1 MLDISESSLRSFT
14 LRNFIEDRP
23 RRTGPSTPSDCEA
36 LRFATSLRNAAGV
49 RHAHMR
55 RAHCEALRF
64 ATSLR
69 KPGRGRSG
77 EMDEDCEALRF
88 ATSLRTRAWEAFGR
102 GCVLRSFTLRN
113 FIEERNFRPC
123 ATWQSI
129 LRSFTLRNFIEER
142 WLAIPPS
149 RRLPNCEALR
159 FATSLRTGAV
169 KCL

>member
-113 FIEERNFRPC
+113 FIEER
-123 ATWQSI
+123 
-129 LRSFTLRNFIEER
+129 